1 MKKLIIIGA
10 SGFGREIAWLA
21 ERINEKYAEW
31 DIIGFLD
38 DKEEL
43 KDAVIGGY
51 KVLGKVQTANNYH
64 DAYFVCAIGSAS
76 VRKKVITKIN
86 EMIPN
91 AKYATLID
99 PTVQMSKRVEIGE
112 GSMICAGNIITVDI
126 KIGKHVIM
134 NLDCT
139 VGHDAVIGDFTTF
152 YPSVNLSGITTVGE
166 CTELGTGSHII
177 QGINIGH
184 NSIVGA
190 GAVVIKDIPDKCTA
204 VGAPAKPIKFF
215 E

>member
-1 MKKLIIIGA
+1 MKKLIIVGA

-21 ERINEKYAEW
+21 ERINEKEAEW
-31 DIIGFLD
+31 DILGFLD
-38 DKEEL
+38 DNAEL
-43 KDAVIGGY
+43 EGTVIGGY
-51 KVLGKVQTANNYH
+51 KVLGTVQAVKNYQ

-86 EMIPN
+86 EMLPD

-126 KIGKHVIM
+126 KIGKHIIM

-139 VGHDAVIGDFTTF
+139 VGHDAVIGDFVTL
-152 YPSVNLSGITTVGE
+152 YPSVNLSGITTVGD

-184 NSIVGA
+184 NTIIGA
-190 GAVVIKDIPDKCTA
+190 GAVVVKDIPDKCTA